1 MPLLDKPGRHAAKTT
16 ASELG
21 QSEQGSPFIQISFET
36 ADGSI
41 TGWLYLTEKALE
53 RSVDTL
59 RKVFDFDGNFETVCD
74 QINGKECSIVCENEE
89 YQGKERLKVKWI
101 NSARSS
107 APINDQSAFLKSL
120 SAKAAR
126 IPKTVA
132 KAPPPTKPTTVKA
145 PPAKPAVAS
154 TVKEPDPF

>member
-1 MPLLDKPGRHAAKTT
+1 MAIAT
-16 ASELG
+16 APELG

-36 ADGSI
+36 AEGSI

-53 RSVDTL
+53 RTIETL
-59 RKVFDFDGNFETVCD
+59 RKVFNFDGNFETVCD

-126 IPKTVA
+126 LPKPAPKAGQAPT
-132 KAPPPTKPTTVKA
+132 KAPSTAKPV
-145 PPAKPAVAS
+145 AKPAPKDEFLNEDV
-154 TVKEPDPF
+154 PF